1 MEGVLIAGV
10 IILCII
16 GVIFIA
22 SLDKNNKSH
31 DDSIYYSGPDYT
43 HDTGVSYR
51 HSHSESGDW
60 GGREGSHSHS
70 EGDGGG
76 GDSGGGE

>member
-1 MEGVLIAGV
+1 MEGVLIAVV

-16 GVIFIA
+16 GVMIIA
-22 SLDKNNKSH
+22 ALNDKNKSH
-31 DDSIYYSGPDYT
+31 HDGIYYSGQDYT
-43 HDTGVSYR
+43 HDGGSGGANYR

-70 EGDGGG
+70 DGDGGG
-76 GDSGGGE
+76 E